1 MIKKGVLAIA
11 ASVFYLASAAWVNA
25 ATTTLSTSI
34 KPFKA
39 SYGAKASSIP
49 VKGSAT
55 RELSVS
61 KDGTYQLSFNADI
74 VLVNLNES
82 SAFTLDE
89 KQQVKPVSYH
99 FRRGG
104 LAKNKEISLKF
115 DWSNKQV
122 HNIADDDVKPF
133 GIPTGTLDKIS
144 YQFQLRQDLINNKKV
159 LNYTI
164 ADDDEIKTYNFKRV
178 GEETVETP
186 IGAIK
191 AIKVERIRG
200 QGSDRQTLIWF
211 AQDWNYLM
219 VKLQQIEDSKE
230 YNIFLKNASI
240 EGQQVKAN

>member
-11 ASVFYLASAAWVNA
+11 ASVLYLVSAASGVSA
-25 ATTTLSTSI
+25 AAI

-55 RELSVS
+55 RELSLS

-89 KQQVKPVSYH
+89 KQQVKPISYH

-115 DWSNKQV
+115 DWNNKQAQ
-122 HNIADDDVKPF
+122 NIADDNVKPF
-133 GIPTGTLDKIS
+133 AIPSGTLDKIS
-144 YQFQLRQDLINNKKV
+144 YQFQLRQDLINDKKE
-159 LNYTI
+159 LHYTI
-164 ADDDEIKTYNFKRV
+164 ADDDELKTYKFNRV
-178 GEETVETP
+178 GEETIETP
-186 IGAIK
+186 IGPVK
-191 AIKVERIRG
+191 AVKVERIREG
-200 QGSDRQTLIWF
+200 DSDRQTLIWF
-211 AQDWNYLM
+211 AKDWDYLM
-219 VKLQQIEDSKE
+219 VRLQQIEDSKR
-230 YNIFLKNASI
+230 YDIFLKSASI
-240 EGQQVKAN
+240 EGQQLKTN

>member
-1 MIKKGVLAIA
+1 MMKKGVLAIA
-11 ASVFYLASAAWVNA
+11 ASVLYLVSAVSGVNA
-25 ATTTLSTSI
+25 ATI

-82 SAFTLDE
+82 SAFMLDD
-89 KQQVKPVSYH
+89 KQQVKPISYH

-104 LAKNKEISLKF
+104 LAKNKEINLKF
-115 DWSNKQV
+115 DWTNKQA

-133 GIPTGTLDKIS
+133 AISSGTLDKIS
-144 YQFQLRQDLINNKKV
+144 YQFQLRQDLINNKKE

-164 ADDDEIKTYNFKRV
+164 ADDDELKTYKFKRV
-178 GEETVETP
+178 GEETIETP
-186 IGAIK
+186 VGPVK
-191 AIKVERIRG
+191 AIKVERIREDD
-200 QGSDRQTLIWF
+200 SDRQTLIWF
-211 AQDWNYLM
+211 AKDWDYLL
-219 VKLQQIEDSKE
+219 VRLQQIEDSKQ
-230 YNIFLKNASI
+230 YDIYLKSASI
-240 EGQQVKAN
+240 EGQQVKTN